1 MTKSKATKAKRAKRE
16 TIADVLRRKIAER
29 ETIAEVAYG
38 AGIPVPVLWR
48 FATGQRDSLNLRTAD
63 KLLEYFGLEITDKAE

>member
-48 FATGQRDSLNLRTAD
+48 FATGQRDMTLRTAD
-63 KLLEYFGLEITDKAE
+63 KLIEYFGLEIRDKAE